1 MIADSENGT
10 FGATSAAAD
19 QTLTISAAL
28 HHAIEHHK
36 AGRLPEAERLYR
48 AILQADP
55 RQPDA
60 HHNLGQLARQVGQ
73 PRAALPHLKAALEAK
88 PEVAQYWLSL
98 IAALIE
104 CNEVQAARSLLDQAR
119 SRGLS
124 GAALEALDARLNAVA
139 PALPQSSAPPAAEP
153 NAPAVHAAKYSAM
166 GAAHALLQPA
176 IDMRECGDYAGAEA
190 WLRAHLAQQP
200 EDVAALALLAQV
212 LLLRKDD
219 AQAAQVLQRA
229 AGIDAQHPAVLRNQ
243 ARLKLKQNAAQEALV
258 LAEAAYAGEPTLESR
273 LLRAAVLA
281 AVQRGDEAA
290 REIDA
295 ILAAKPDYAEAWA
308 NRALITLRT
317 QKFEEAIAAAERAVA
332 IKPHLAQVWQLLASL
347 RMQHRHDLAGAIAAL
362 QKSLSIEPD
371 DVARLADLGEFLRRA
386 KRLDEALQVLQR
398 AVSLDANSYAAW
410 VNYGTALQEAERL
423 DEAKAAYEKALAINP
438 RSAEVANNLG
448 AMAKDREDWEEAL
461 RYFEQALAVKP
472 DHAEIL
478 SNKAAALA
486 ALERFDEAE
495 TTARACLRQHPEY
508 LGAHLALASALSGQR
523 RFDEARNEILTA
535 ENVQRRPLDADFRIA
550 NAWASFWMGRDDW
563 QQAEEA
569 LRRALA
575 HRPGDLKV
583 LRSLAFVL
591 DRQERYDEARPLL
604 DQALEAKPDD
614 GDTLQALAG
623 HFARQERWEEG
634 EERARQAL
642 ALKPRDHKALR
653 QLAGILDAQDK
664 HDEARPLLDQA
675 LEAKPDDGDTLQALA
690 GHFAR
695 QERWE
700 EAERWAKR
708 AIEKNPRL
716 AYAYALLGQAYN
728 SLCEMPSAIRA
739 FAEAIRLK
747 PKAAEY
753 RLASALLLPSIMDSP
768 AAIAQWR
775 ARYQEG
781 IAALHGELD
790 DIRDL
795 SKVSPKF
802 FYLAYHD
809 ADDRLIMESLCR
821 LFRSKAPQL
830 NYTAPHIAHW
840 QMPQNR
846 PIRIGFCSQFL
857 CSHTIGKLYQG
868 IIRGLD
874 RQRFEVVLIYPPQA
888 KRDAIRT
895 ALEQSADRVV
905 ALTGKLP
912 QWQAQVAALEP
923 DVFFYPDIGMSP
935 ATYFLAYARLAPVQV
950 VSYGHPDTTG
960 IDTLDYFLG
969 GDPPLEATGAEA
981 HYSERLI
988 RCPRLPFCYQIFTV
1002 PKNIPSRAEL
1012 GLPETGTLYGCP
1024 QSLFKLHPDFDAV
1037 LAEIAAGD
1045 PKGHIVLIDGQ
1056 VKAWNDRLRQRW
1068 LKTSPILNERVRFV
1082 PRCSL
1087 DKFMALLAHF
1097 DVVLDPIHFGSG
1109 NTLYESMAYGK
1120 PIVTWPG
1127 RFARGRFVAAAY
1139 QQMGLTDVAPI
1150 APSIETYAATALA
1163 FGRDAERRR
1172 AFTERALAVASRE
1185 LYGDVQTVRLFE
1197 TVVIAALQAAA
1208 RGEKLP
1214 SGWRVPQEAASTG
1227 RTLGDAR

>member
-308 NRALITLRT
+308 NRALIALRT

-486 ALERFDEAE
+486 ALERFDEA
-495 TTARACLRQHPEY
+495 
-508 LGAHLALASALSGQR
+508 
-523 RFDEARNEILTA
+523 
-535 ENVQRRPLDADFRIA
+535 
-550 NAWASFWMGRDDW
+550 
-563 QQAEEA
+563 
-569 LRRALA
+569 
-575 HRPGDLKV
+575 
-583 LRSLAFVL
+583 
-591 DRQERYDEARPLL
+591 
-604 DQALEAKPDD
+604 
-614 GDTLQALAG
+614 
-623 HFARQERWEEG
+623 
-634 EERARQAL
+634 
-642 ALKPRDHKALR
+642 
-653 QLAGILDAQDK
+653 
-664 HDEARPLLDQA
+664 
-675 LEAKPDDGDTLQALA
+675 
-690 GHFAR
+690 
-695 QERWE
+695 
-700 EAERWAKR
+700 
-708 AIEKNPRL
+708 
-716 AYAYALLGQAYN
+716 
-728 SLCEMPSAIRA
+728 IRA

-874 RQRFEVVLIYPPQA
+874 RQRFEVVLIYPPKA

>member
-28 HHAIEHHK
+28 HQAIEHHK

-73 PRAALPHLKAALEAK
+73 PRVALPHLKAALEVK

-98 IAALIE
+98 IDTLID
-104 CNEVQAARSLLDQAR
+104 CNEVQAAQLLLAQAR

-124 GAALEALDARLNAVA
+124 GAALEALAARLDVVA
-139 PALPQSSAPPAAEP
+139 AALPQSSAPPAAEP
-153 NAPAVHAAKYSAM
+153 DAPAAHAAKYSAM

-219 AQAAQVLQRA
+219 AQATQVLQRA

-290 REIDA
+290 SEIDA

-308 NRALITLRT
+308 NRALIALRT
-317 QKFEEAIAAAERAVA
+317 QKFEEAISAAERAVA

-438 RSAEVANNLG
+438 RSAEVANNMG

-508 LGAHLALASALSGQR
+508 LEAHLALASALSGQR
-523 RFDEARNEILTA
+523 RFDEARNELLTA
-535 ENVQRRPLDADFRIA
+535 ENIQRRPLDADFRIA
-550 NAWASFWMGRDDW
+550 NAWANFWIGRDDW

-583 LRSLAFVL
+583 LRRLAFVL
-591 DRQERYDEARPLL
+591 DRQERYDEARLLL
-604 DQALEAKPDD
+604 DQALAAKPNDS
-614 GDTLQALAG
+614 
-623 HFARQERWEEG
+623 
-634 EERARQAL
+634 
-642 ALKPRDHKALR
+642 
-653 QLAGILDAQDK
+653 
-664 HDEARPLLDQA
+664 
-675 LEAKPDDGDTLQALA
+675 DTLQALA

-700 EAERWAKR
+700 EAKRWAKR

-716 AYAYALLGQAYN
+716 ADAYALLGQAYK

-781 IAALHGELD
+781 LAALHKELD
-790 DIRDL
+790 EIRDL
-795 SKVSPKF
+795 SKVSPSS

-809 ADDRLIMESLCR
+809 ADDRPIMESLCR
-821 LFRSKAPQL
+821 LFRSKVPQL

-868 IIRGLD
+868 IIRSLD

-888 KRDAIRT
+888 ERDAIRT

-905 ALTGKLP
+905 VLTGKLP

-935 ATYFLAYARLAPVQV
+935 ATYFLAYSRLAPVQV

-969 GDPPLEATGAEA
+969 GDQPLEATGAEA

-988 RCPRLPFCYQIFTV
+988 RCPRLPFCYQLFTV

-1045 PKGHIVLIDGQ
+1045 PKGHIVLIDSR

-1172 AFTERALAVASRE
+1172 AFTERALAVAGRE

-1214 SGWRVPQEAASTG
+1214 SGWRVPLDAAPTG
-1227 RTLGDAR
+1227 RTLGEAR